1 MGSSERLEFVTR
13 RSVEEAYRR
22 AKRAQMSRRQS
33 MADIGLRAA
42 LHRDPKML
50 RTLEEASEIL
60 RQMSEEQLGVHGMEV
75 GGSLRV
81 EATEYQMWRN
91 AYSAADEGLGIEALR
106 PYEWIYAG
114 AAWLCGLTL

>member
-22 AKRAQMSRRQS
+22 AKQAQISRRQS

-42 LHRDPKML
+42 RARDPKLL
-50 RTLEEASEIL
+50 RTLEEATEIL

-81 EATEYQMWRN
+81 EATEYQMWRE
-91 AYSAADEGLGIEALR
+91 AYRMADEDRGIDALR
-106 PYEWIYAG
+106 PFEWIYAG
-114 AAWLCGLTL
+114 AAWLCGLAL